1 MATSTYIVSGADGYD
16 VMLPFKGRTVD
27 ITESLYIIMHMPAEQ
42 GGARMAFS
50 GKKDSLFPTGRI
62 EALSDGV
69 FAIVMTILVL
79 DLKAPAKPDC
89 LGHDL
94 FRGFISGLGEPL
106 FNFFISFLLL
116 SLFWIW
122 QHRQFKEIR
131 RTDPVHITINL
142 MFLAVLS
149 LIPFSTSLMSRF
161 IDLWEADMVF
171 HFNIL
176 AAGLLLL
183 FNWHYATRKDRL
195 VDSDIDPQMV
205 AREMRRSFTAP
216 LMALFGIFTSFFITG
231 DSSVVYILI
240 PFIGTIGGVCGSDA
254 LE

>member
-1 MATSTYIVSGADGYD
+1 MV
-16 VMLPFKGRTVD
+16 
-27 ITESLYIIMHMPAEQ
+27 
-42 GGARMAFS
+42 FS
-50 GKKDSLFPTGRI
+50 GKEDRLFSTGRI

-79 DLKAPAKPDC
+79 DLRAPSNPDR

-94 FRGFISGLGEPL
+94 FRSFISGLGEPL

-142 MFLAVLS
+142 TFLAVVS

-183 FNWHYATRKDRL
+183 LNWHYATRKKRL
-195 VDSDIDPQMV
+195 VDSDIDPEAV
-205 AREMRRSFTAP
+205 AREMRRSLTAP
-216 LMALFGIFTSFFITG
+216 LMALFGIFTSLFITG
-231 DSSVVYILI
+231 DSSVVYMLI
-240 PFIGTIGGVCGSDA
+240 PFMSTIGGACDSDA
-254 LE
+254 PE

>member
-1 MATSTYIVSGADGYD
+1 MDIVHYSVLKEEVYSFLEPGKEDR
-16 VMLPFKGRTVD
+16 L
-27 ITESLYIIMHMPAEQ
+27 
-42 GGARMAFS
+42 FS
-50 GKKDSLFPTGRI
+50 TGRI

-79 DLKAPAKPDC
+79 DLRAPSNPDH
-89 LGHDL
+89 LGHEL
-94 FRGFISGLGEPL
+94 FRSYISGLGEPL

-131 RTDPVHITINL
+131 RTDPAHITINL
-142 MFLAVLS
+142 AFLAVVS

-176 AAGLLLL
+176 LAGLLLL
-183 FNWHYATRKDRL
+183 FNWYYATRKNRL
-195 VDSDIDPQMV
+195 VNSGIDPKV
-205 AREMRRSFTAP
+205 VTREMKRSLTAP

-231 DSSVVYILI
+231 DSSAVYVLI
-240 PFIGTIGGVCGSDA
+240 PFMCTVGRSCDSDA
-254 LE
+254 SK